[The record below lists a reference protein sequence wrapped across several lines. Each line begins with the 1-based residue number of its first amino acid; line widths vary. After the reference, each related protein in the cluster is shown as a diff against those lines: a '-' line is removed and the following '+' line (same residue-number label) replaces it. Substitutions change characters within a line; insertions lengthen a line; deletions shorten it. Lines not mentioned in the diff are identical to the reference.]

1 MRRAHRHEDH
11 EEHPNEAWLIA
22 LADMMTLLMVT
33 FLMMFAISSLDLK
46 KFQTFKQAFAE
57 GTGTVL
63 PQLPGEGV
71 PTEGDVADEPLAPE
85 NGDPVPQASAW
96 VPNPG
101 GPGPVPLVDRTK
113 LKELQ
118 KTISQRV
125 QSVGLADK
133 VDVAA
138 DPRGLVLYV
147 TSGVLFD
154 TGEAQL
160 TGAGSKLLQA
170 LGPVF
175 RGMRNPLVVEGH
187 TDSRPISSAQY
198 PSNWE
203 LSTARA
209 TMVLRYLHDSQGIG
223 STRLSAAGYAD
234 TKPRAKGATESA
246 WAKNRRVEI
255 VVSAPV
261 TAGAPSAG
269 TATGTAGGSGATPA
283 PTPAPSGKDDHAG
296 TKEEES
302 GGHDDG
308 H

>member
-11 EEHPNEAWLIA
+11 EEHPSEAWLIA

-46 KFQTFKQAFAE
+46 KFQTFKEAFAQ

-71 PTEGDVADEPLAPE
+71 PTEGEVTDEPLAPE
-85 NGDPVPQASAW
+85 DGDPIPEASAW

-101 GPGPVPLVDRTK
+101 GPEEPPPVIDREK
-113 LKELQ
+113 FDELRKE
-118 KTISQRV
+118 INQRV
-125 QSVGLADK
+125 TTVGLADK

-154 TGEAQL
+154 SGEARLNPRGNQL
-160 TGAGSKLLQA
+160 LAQ
-170 LGPVF
+170 LGKVF
-175 RGMRNPLVVEGH
+175 RGIGNDLVVEGH
-187 TDSRPISSAQY
+187 TDSRPISSAQF

-209 TMVLRYLHDSQGIG
+209 TIVLRYLHDAEKVPSG
-223 STRLSAAGYAD
+223 RLSAAGYAD
-234 TKPRAKGATESA
+234 TRPRRTGASEAAWSA
-246 WAKNRRVEI
+246 NRRVEI
-255 VVSAPV
+255 VVSAP
-261 TAGAPSAG
+261 T
-269 TATGTAGGSGATPA
+269 TSGPPPPRPA
-283 PTPAPSGKDDHAG
+283 PTTTPAAPPSGTAAPGGGRDH
-296 TKEEES
+296 
-302 GGHDDG
+302 
-308 H
+308 

>member
-1 MRRAHRHEDH
+1 MRRHLRHEDH

-46 KFQTFKQAFAE
+46 KFQTFKEAFAE
-57 GTGTVL
+57 GTGTVM

-71 PTEGDVADEPLAPE
+71 PTEGDVTDEPLAPE
-85 NGDPVPQASAW
+85 DGDPVPEASAW

-101 GPGPVPLVDRTK
+101 GPGPVPPVIERTK
-113 LKELQ
+113 FDELRKRIKQ
-118 KTISQRV
+118 QVKQ
-125 QSVGLADK
+125 VGLADK

-154 TGEAQL
+154 TGEAEL
-160 TGAGSKLLQA
+160 TAEGGVLLRS

-175 RGMRNPLVVEGH
+175 RGIGNELVIEGH
-187 TDSRPISSAQY
+187 TDSRPISSSTY

-209 TMVLRYLHDSQGIG
+209 TVVLRHLHDSQRIA
-223 STRLSAAGYAD
+223 SRRLSAAGYAD
-234 TKPRAKGATESA
+234 TRPRRNAPNESA
-246 WAKNRRVEI
+246 WAANRRVEI
-255 VVSAPV
+255 VVTAPDEPK
-261 TAGAPSAG
+261 AE
-269 TATGTAGGSGATPA
+269 
-283 PTPAPSGKDDHAG
+283 PTPSPTTTSPTTTAPPIRPLPSKD
-296 TKEEES
+296 EE
-302 GGHDDG
+302 DDG